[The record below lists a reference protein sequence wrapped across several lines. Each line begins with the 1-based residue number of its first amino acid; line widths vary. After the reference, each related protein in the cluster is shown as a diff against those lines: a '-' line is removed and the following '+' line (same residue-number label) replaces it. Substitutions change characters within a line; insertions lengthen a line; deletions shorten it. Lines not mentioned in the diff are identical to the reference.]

1 MTGAFEKAF
10 KVLKNHQLPLPD
22 EVPFRRNEVGPYNK
36 GGTLS
41 TGALAAGHPP
51 PQQFPESGPMP
62 NSKEV
67 QEMLLQMAQEKLQ
80 NPTYMQNMME
90 ILQKPEGED
99 FARAAGR
106 EYENSYNEDVN

>member
-1 MTGAFEKAF
+1 MTQPIDKAF
-10 KVLKNHQLPLPD
+10 KIMKNKQ
-22 EVPFRRNEVGPYNK
+22 FANMGPTK
-36 GGTLS
+36 P
-41 TGALAAGHPP
+41 AAGNPQQ
-51 PQQFPESGPMP
+51 QQFPESAPMP
-62 NSKEV
+62 NSKQV
-67 QEMLLQMAQEKLQ
+67 QQLLLQMAQEKLQ